1 MTNLRSAREKSLR
14 IIMLKLQEYTLLPT
28 SVQPVETSL
37 AHWLSFT
44 TRLILTRNSLKSSLR
59 LQIKEMISVKHIQ
72 RCLGWPL
79 NRLIQESR
87 LSKQNTRS
95 KACLIL
101 LLLTLTQAKQSLQE
115 VAKMCKILRHGT
127 FGGLNE
133 NINSLHLI
141 MKYLSVLQ
149 QQKKLSRHNK
159 SLTSISLK
167 DKQNLKN

>member
-1 MTNLRSAREKSLR
+1 
-14 IIMLKLQEYTLLPT
+14 MLKLQEYTLLPT
-28 SVQPVETSL
+28 SVRPVETSL

-59 LQIKEMISVKHIQ
+59 LQIKKISVKHMQ
-72 RCLGWPL
+72 KCLGWPL
-79 NRLIQESR
+79 NRVIQELR
-87 LSKQNTRS
+87 LSRQNTKS
-95 KACLIL
+95 KAFLIL
-101 LLLTLTQAKQSLQE
+101 LLLTLTRAKQSLQE
-115 VAKMCKILRHGT
+115 VAKMCKTLRHGT

-141 MKYLSVLQ
+141 MKYLSVLL
-149 QQKKLSRHNK
+149 QQKKQSRHNK